1 MSLILNI
8 DTATDIAHISIS
20 KSGVILDSVTNKEQK
35 DHGSFLQPAIQQLL
49 KNNFISI
56 QELDAIAI
64 SAGPGSYTGLRVGMA
79 SAKGLCFAL
88 QKPLITIDAFII
100 SANDALKQINTG
112 DAIICPMID
121 ARRME
126 VFTIMYNLKLQEIN
140 APSAMVLN
148 NDSFNNVIAQK
159 AIYFT
164 GSGAR
169 KFQDIFNNN
178 NAHFLAEKDMIS
190 SMAELSEIKYI
201 QGVFDDLRN
210 TEPFYLKDFQAF
222 STSAK

>member
-8 DTATDIAHISIS
+8 DTAQETARVSIAEDG
-20 KSGVILDSVTNKEQK
+20 KILLAAENNIQK
-35 DHGSFLQPAIQQLL
+35 DHASFLH
-49 KNNFISI
+49 K
-56 QELDAIAI
+56 AIAQLCNDLSI
-64 SAGPGSYTGLRVGMA
+64 KINLLSAIAVNKGPGSYTGLRVGMS
-79 SAKGLCFAL
+79 SAIGLCFAL

-126 VFTIMYNLKLQEIN
+126 VFTIMYNLKLQELN

-169 KFQDIFNNN
+169 KFQDIFNNK
-178 NAHFLAEKDMIS
+178 NAHFLSEKDMIS